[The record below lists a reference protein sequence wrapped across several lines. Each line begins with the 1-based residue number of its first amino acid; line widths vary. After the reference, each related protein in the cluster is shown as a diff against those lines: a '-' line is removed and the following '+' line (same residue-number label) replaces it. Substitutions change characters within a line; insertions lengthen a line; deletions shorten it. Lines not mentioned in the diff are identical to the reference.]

1 MEPEVDIFC
10 KKEPKKKDIK
20 GYISLAAIVG
30 KEDGKEDGSV
40 EHDTEGN
47 IKINVDAGNVK
58 YPDDETNMGKLYRIG
73 NLEENNGINLHGNII
88 FRNNWLRLKV
98 YNLFLDGNSLC
109 NPIQKRTQEVY
120 TGFPCGIEFSQPFYN
135 IDVRLRNNLD
145 SSKEDNQ
152 NKDNQ

>member
-1 MEPEVDIFC
+1 MVDGFRNLC
-10 KKEPKKKDIK
+10 VNQVTGVQRCIK
-20 GYISLAAIVG
+20 FQFA
-30 KEDGKEDGSV
+30 
-40 EHDTEGN
+40 
-47 IKINVDAGNVK
+47 
-58 YPDDETNMGKLYRIG
+58 DDVTKRGCGQVFNCCQRTFYTIGKLYRIG

-120 TGFPCGIEFSQPFYN
+120 TGFPCSIKFSQPFYN

-152 NKDNQ
+152 NKDN

>member
-1 MEPEVDIFC
+1 MVDGF
-10 KKEPKKKDIK
+10 
-20 GYISLAAIVG
+20 
-30 KEDGKEDGSV
+30 
-40 EHDTEGN
+40 GN
-47 IKINVDAGNVK
+47 LCVNQVTRVQRCVK
-58 YPDDETNMGKLYRIG
+58 FQFADDVTKRGCGQVFNRCQRTFYTIGKLYWIG

-120 TGFPCGIEFSQPFYN
+120 TSFPCRIEFSQPFYN

-145 SSKEDNQ
+145 SSKENNQ
-152 NKDNQ
+152 NKDN